1 MKKIAL
7 ALFFFT
13 VMLSTPLL
21 AASYTVY
28 CANGKIEV
36 DMRPLD
42 QMVSA
47 RGKATYAIAQY
58 SNRTD
63 ADKHAKSLGGV
74 GAACMKK

>member
-1 MKKIAL
+1 MKIVL
-7 ALFFFT
+7 ALFFSICIF
-13 VMLSTPLL
+13 STPLL
-21 AASYTVY
+21 AADYTVY

-47 RGKATYAIAQY
+47 RGKGTYAIAQY
-58 SNRTD
+58 KYRTD

-74 GAACMKK
+74 GAACKKK